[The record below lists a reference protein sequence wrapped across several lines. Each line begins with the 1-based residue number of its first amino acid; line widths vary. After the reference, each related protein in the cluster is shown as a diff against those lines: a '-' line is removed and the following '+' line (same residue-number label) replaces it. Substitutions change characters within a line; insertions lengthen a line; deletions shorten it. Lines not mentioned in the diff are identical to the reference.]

1 MLGMRDKKR
10 EVAEYIE
17 IEGMPIEAIYELIER
32 PQDLSKGDYALPC
45 FRFAKALRK
54 SPVMIAEEIK
64 NKILDKSHPF
74 ESVEAINGYLNFK
87 FDKKKESLYLIENIR
102 KQGAKYGSSDEGKGK
117 TVCIDYSS
125 INIAK
130 PFHIGHLMTTVLGG
144 ALYRIYKKRGYNAV
158 GINHLGDWGT
168 QFGKLIVAYKM
179 WGDEKTIRETGIMGL
194 NDLYVKYHREAEK
207 DKGLDDKARAWFKK
221 IEDGDKEALK
231 LFELFKELT
240 LVEVEKVYKRLN
252 IKFDSYAG
260 ESFYNDKME
269 PVLNELREKGLIEVS
284 EGAEIVNLD
293 EYQMPPCLLVRS
305 DGATLYATRDLAAAF
320 YRKKTYDFWKNL
332 YVVAYQ
338 QNLHFKQVFKVV
350 ELMGYEWAKD
360 LIHIPFGMVS
370 LESGSMSTRAGNVVW
385 LKDVLD
391 RSEEQSLDIIKAK
404 SPHLNNKETVSK
416 QVGVGAVI
424 FFALSSGRIKDT
436 VFSYD
441 EVLNF
446 DGETG
451 PYVQYTNARCN
462 SVLRKAEVDI
472 KNIPSGE
479 IEADFSSIENESS
492 YTLISILEQF
502 GEILSI
508 SLDKYEPSILTRY
521 LIDVAKAF
529 NKFYLENRI
538 IDGKLG
544 VSNAR
549 LALVCSTAVVLKEG
563 LSLLGIEAPEEM

>member
-1 MLGMRDKKR
+1 MRDKKR

-17 IEGMPIEAIYELIER
+17 IEGMPMEAIYELIER

-45 FRFAKALRK
+45 FRFAKTLRK

-207 DKGLDDKARAWFKK
+207 DKDLDDKARAWFKK

-391 RSEEQSLDIIKAK
+391 RSEEQSLDIIKTK

>member
-1 MLGMRDKKR
+1 MRDKKR

-17 IEGMPIEAIYELIER
+17 IEGMPMEAIYELIER

-45 FRFAKALRK
+45 FRFAKTLRK

-194 NDLYVKYHREAEK
+194 NDLYVKYHREAGK
-207 DKGLDDKARAWFKK
+207 DKDLDDKARAWFKK

>member
-1 MLGMRDKKR
+1 MRDKKR

>member
-1 MLGMRDKKR
+1 MRDKKR

-102 KQGAKYGSSDEGKGK
+102 KQGAKYGSSDEGKDK

-207 DKGLDDKARAWFKK
+207 DKDLDDKARAWFKK

>member
-1 MLGMRDKKR
+1 MRDKKR

-17 IEGMPIEAIYELIER
+17 IEDMPMEAIYELIER

-45 FRFAKALRK
+45 FRFAKTLRK

-207 DKGLDDKARAWFKK
+207 DKDLDDKARAWFKK